1 MIKKLPKFENFTK
14 MDLTAAGLRAAI
26 RKIIF
31 PINWVTSSVTSKK
44 LPNVYKSCLKM
55 ISLEK

>member
-26 RKIIF
+26 REIIF

-44 LPNVYKSCLKM
+44 LPNVYKSCQ
-55 ISLEK
+55 IWFH